1 VSSLNI
7 KVKVDQA
14 GALSSL
20 NSLHKA
26 INRVGKSTTD
36 VKKKF
41 KDFNQTMFGAT
52 AFIGMFTQAFTN
64 LSDVMMAG
72 SQLDRSMTQFGK
84 RFSSE
89 LPASMKTFTDN
100 SKAELG
106 TSGRF
111 IQMIRGMTTNSI
123 DMMSAMNS
131 AIQLK
136 SSGVVGTVKDMAELM
151 AMAGTAA
158 KSAGKDS
165 AEGIRRVTS
174 FLKDGSLA
182 HLQHLG
188 LLRESSPELIAYKAV
203 LGKASGVMGT
213 AMTSAF
219 KLSFGMRV
227 LRDATKGQLK
237 GQRDL
242 RDTLQDLA
250 QFFGHLKSA
259 MGNLL
264 TASLQ
269 PLLEAFTEFQIKA
282 TVIIQDIIK
291 NKKEILFLAKAFV
304 IGATA
309 LAGFVLVIGT
319 FRLAV
324 TALTSLVGGIPLLTI
339 VITALAAAV
348 IFSKTSLKGLVEGF
362 HTFGAV
368 AQGAFQ
374 LIQSFT
380 NDADNFAAG
389 IGKMD
394 AKTHDMLKKKGLLG
408 LVENISRV
416 GAVIKIFVTSAA
428 GSFMDTLDS
437 MLSSLGSVG
446 DKIKN
451 FLGMDSKKWGRNWL
465 DTAESMGKAFGKVA
479 ISILGIVAAF
489 KLLSMGKSIF
499 GAAKGLFSSGKSGG
513 KAPKGTSRDPLW
525 VRMKSSLPGLSGTA
539 TAGSGSFW
547 GSFPGRGS
555 KAASSRLESPYDK
568 GPGKLRQLLTT
579 MGGGAMKFLGH
590 IGKAFSKISK
600 VLSPFRIALVV
611 IATLVTGFS
620 IGLFK
625 GKEKIGN
632 FVKGIVDWGNT
643 FTGIGKR
650 FGQEL
655 DTLKSLFVSIY
666 AALKAVFGS
675 LLRNA
680 EKAGEITA
688 NALGSYATDM
698 HLGKKNANVEAGV
711 NWQQKYGKTSMQ
723 VAAYDSDR
731 KKGKLNIPAQNQNA
745 GQSLGL
751 IFEAIN
757 RSTAAQSI
765 RMNRAVKDALSTT
778 EGDKTANITR
788 EEWVAIFTAG
798 MDKSQKLGNID
809 ENSKKTNDNTS
820 PTGVKSA
827 RTGMC

>member
-1 VSSLNI
+1 MANMKI

-20 NSLHKA
+20 KSLHKA
-26 INRVGKSTTD
+26 ITRVGKSTTD

-89 LPASMKTFTDN
+89 LPASMKTFTDS

-123 DMMSAMNS
+123 DMMAAMNS

-165 AEGIRRVTS
+165 AEGIRRVTD

-264 TASLQ
+264 TSALQ

-324 TALTSLVGGIPLLTI
+324 TALTSLVGGIPLLTL
-339 VITALAAAV
+339 VITALASAI
-348 IFSKTSLKGLVEGF
+348 IFSKTSLKGLVEGL

-368 AQGAFQ
+368 ASGAFQ

-394 AKTHDMLKKKGLLG
+394 AKTHALLKKKGLLG

-446 DKIKN
+446 DKIKD

-465 DTAESMGKAFGKVA
+465 DTAKSMGEAFGKVG

-489 KLLSMGKSIF
+489 KLFGMGKSIF

-513 KAPKGTSRDPLW
+513 KAPKGTSKDPLW
-525 VRMKSSLPGLSGTA
+525 VRMKSAVTKLLGGNKKSSNIPDFALWNTA
-539 TAGSGSFW
+539 NV
-547 GSFPGRGS
+547 
-555 KAASSRLESPYDK
+555 AAS
-568 GPGKLRQLLTT
+568 
-579 MGGGAMKFLGH
+579 GGAATTASPIMKFLKGAGGGVLKFVVRV
-590 IGKAFSKISK
+590 GKAFSKIGK
-600 VLSPFRIALVV
+600 ILTPFRIALVV
-611 IATLVTGFS
+611 VATLITGWTT
-620 IGLFK
+620 GLIA
-625 GKEKIGN
+625 GKEKIAN
-632 FVKGIVDWGNT
+632 FIKAVVEWSKTIWDV
-643 FTGIGKR
+643 GKDFSDSIKIWKTL
-650 FGQEL
+650 FGL
-655 DTLKSLFVSIY
+655 IY
-666 AALKAVFGS
+666 EGMSSVFGS
-675 LLRNA
+675 LIKNA
-680 EKAGEITA
+680 KQAGEITA

-698 HLGKKNANVEAGV
+698 HLTKRNKD
-711 NWQQKYGKTSMQ
+711 Q
-723 VAAYDSDR
+723 VAGAKWQKNHGKYSAPNAAYES
-731 KKGKLNIPAQNQNA
+731 GKLTGNIKIPAQADDA
-745 GQSLGL
+745 GQNLG
-751 IFEAIN
+751 IVYEAF
-757 RSTAAQSI
+757 
-765 RMNRAVKDALSTT
+765 NRATAEQGVRMRRALDSALSTT

-798 MDKSQKLGNID
+798 MDKSKKLSNID